1 MDEAYK
7 DIGDPFE
14 CLTEECAELILA
26 LCKMTRFGYYN
37 YNPYDPHQK
46 PNWKSILEEIGDVEY
61 RIAEVKVLIE
71 INRRAN

>member
-1 MDEAYK
+1 MVSLKLYMARMGAKKIQD
-7 DIGDPFE
+7 
-14 CLTEECAELILA
+14 L
-26 LCKMTRFGYYN
+26 
-37 YNPYDPHQK
+37 PYDPHQK